1 MVIGFPETL
10 VIIATKPFSHSSKAD
25 DYLSAVSQIKSSAPK
40 KNFSAVATV
49 FDYNEPM
56 LIF

>member
-1 MVIGFPETL
+1 MARGFRETT
-10 VIIATKPFSHSSKAD
+10 VVIATKPLENNSKAD
-25 DYLSAVSQIKSSAPK
+25 GYLATVSQIKSSAPK
-40 KNFSAVATV
+40 KNFSAVAMV